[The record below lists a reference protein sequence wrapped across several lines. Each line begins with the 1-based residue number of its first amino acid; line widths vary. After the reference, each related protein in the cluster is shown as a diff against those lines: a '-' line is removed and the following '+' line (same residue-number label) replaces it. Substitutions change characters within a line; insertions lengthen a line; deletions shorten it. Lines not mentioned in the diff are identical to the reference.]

1 MLAGYHQTSQEC
13 YREVTCAKWLQGP
26 AWCFMGSVLWMMRHQ
41 TGNRTSE
48 RLKFGLIFIHPKW
61 PYSNLGL
68 PAYENQSGEGSE
80 LHRDVSTLQAVSEF
94 HRAFLMY
101 SLTTGSCC
109 VCRQSTQ
116 TGDLAMCLGEKSKV
130 FSFFLTMHRKQE
142 GSPSSITM
150 PVQKKRAIK
159 ERGRWIERDRQ
170 KICTEEWG
178 FVRRPLKNWS
188 HL

>member
-1 MLAGYHQTSQEC
+1 
-13 YREVTCAKWLQGP
+13 
-26 AWCFMGSVLWMMRHQ
+26 MMRHQ

-68 PAYENQSGEGSE
+68 PAYENQSGEGSK
-80 LHRDVSTLQAVSEF
+80 LTDVSTLQAVSEF
-94 HRAFLMY
+94 HRALLMC

-130 FSFFLTMHRKQE
+130 FSFFLTMHGKQE

-159 ERGRWIERDRQ
+159 ERGR
-170 KICTEEWG
+170 
-178 FVRRPLKNWS
+178 
-188 HL
+188 